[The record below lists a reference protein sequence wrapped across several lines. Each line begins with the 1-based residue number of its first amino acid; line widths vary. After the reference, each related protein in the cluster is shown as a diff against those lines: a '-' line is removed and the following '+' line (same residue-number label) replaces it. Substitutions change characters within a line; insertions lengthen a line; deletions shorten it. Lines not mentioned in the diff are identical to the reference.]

1 MRDGLRG
8 GIGRFNANGLMGE
21 KAIYR
26 LVSTSLVRTLES
38 PFLLRGE
45 RVASF
50 VLEEAALRMAV
61 KLRDSKA
68 CPTVYGCYQQEDGT
82 WLIGPSSARPVG
94 KFRQTLSLREEKK
107 PDASTPVWKNVTVG
121 RVVRDLDAFVDE
133 CLWLSVSRLRR

>member
-1 MRDGLRG
+1 MDKRL
-8 GIGRFNANGLMGE
+8 
-21 KAIYR
+21 YR
-26 LVSTSLVRTLES
+26 LVSTSRVRVLES

-50 VLEEAALRMAV
+50 VLEETALRMAV

-68 CPTVYGCYQQEDGT
+68 CPTVYGCYQQEDGA

-94 KFRQTLSLREEKK
+94 KFRQTLSLREEKNK
-107 PDASTPVWKNVTVG
+107 PDSSTPVWKNVTVG

-133 CLWLSVSRLRR
+133 CLWQSVSRSRR